1 MIEKVKS
8 FKTKASALLGL
19 WVALVTVG
27 LTYASGWLVTFDA
40 TDSAMAD
47 QSIWNG
53 LTNLWAWVKFV
64 APYVWTFLG
73 IWLVLGVIM
82 YAVSR
87 RKASS
92 HS

>member
-1 MIEKVKS
+1 MFEKVKS
-8 FKTKASALLGL
+8 LQTKASALVGIGI
-19 WVALVTVG
+19 ALVTVW

-40 TDSAMAD
+40 TDNAMAD

-64 APYVWTFLG
+64 APYVGTFLG
-73 IWLVLGVIM
+73 IWPVVWLIM

-87 RKASS
+87 RKAAA
-92 HS
+92 H